1 MTRNRQASGDGEAD
15 KVRRLP
21 SRLPA
26 SQNARTR
33 RGAARSARP
42 ADAPPRETGRYE
54 SRSRA
59 ASARRDRPFGEGMPS
74 SAQPPLRVV
83 PSVARSPKVQTLP
96 AVPTDRNRDEPSVR
110 PRSPLVRFFTSWQ
123 LWVLAATTGC
133 IGAGVLAAA
142 LLFKLPALPNCPSIF
157 WPTASA
163 SLRIYCAQLASN
175 KQTVDDLLEAIALV
189 NTLPPNHAMRPEA
202 DRYIAQWSDDILKLA
217 EKAFHKG
224 DLQGAIAIAE
234 RIPDN
239 TPAFAQVEQRIQ
251 SWKKTWAT
259 AEALYKQAEEAL
271 FNDDPTKA
279 FDLAVKLLDVDNEY
293 WKTTKYQEM
302 VDLVTASREDGKKL
316 AQIRRMARRGGASNL
331 LEAIA
336 LVQEIKKT
344 SPAYPAAQR
353 LLNSLGKDVLNL
365 ADEYLNRRDLPGAMD
380 LVRKIPEGARVQ
392 AEIQD
397 FTALAQAR
405 AQAWDGSA
413 SDIEAAI
420 AQALRIRRDRPLY
433 GKAQQLISYW
443 RVELQDLV
451 HLSRAQ
457 QYADLG
463 TVSDL
468 RAAIAEVNNIPQ
480 GNPRSREA
488 RRLASRWITDIELRE
503 DRPTLTQAEEIARAG
518 DADSLQ
524 AAISIARQIG
534 SGRALSAEAR
544 DRIQTWQQQL
554 TALQTPPPVETV
566 PVFAPRPSDPV
577 VLDNGLPSTLR
588 TVPAPSGVS
597 NAAEG
602 NPRDFASVDRSTLQ
616 LAQSAASAGTP
627 SMLISAIQT
636 ADRIPTTST
645 QRAEADR
652 LIAEWSDQVLQIAQQ
667 TAAESL
673 EGAIAIAKGIPPR
686 TPAYAP
692 AQLWIEQWRQQSLN
706 ANTVQ
711 FPNP

>member
-1 MTRNRQASGDGEAD
+1 MTRNRQASGGGEAD

-21 SRLPA
+21 ARPPA
-26 SQNARTR
+26 SQHARTR
-33 RGAARSARP
+33 RGNARRDRP
-42 ADAPPRETGRYE
+42 AEAQLRELGRHE

-59 ASARRDRPFGEGMPS
+59 AAARRDRPLGEEERTLP
-74 SAQPPLRVV
+74 QPPLRVV
-83 PSVARSPKVQTLP
+83 PLAPQSPHVQTLP
-96 AVPTDRNRDEPSVR
+96 RVSDNRRRAQSTAR
-110 PRSPLVRFFTSWQ
+110 PRSPLIRFFTSWQ

-133 IGAGVLAAA
+133 VGAGVLAAA

-202 DRYIAQWSDDILKLA
+202 DRYIAQWSDDILQLA

-251 SWKKTWAT
+251 SWKETWAT
-259 AEALYKQAEEAL
+259 AESLYKQAEEAL
-271 FNDDPTKA
+271 FDNDPTKA
-279 FDLAVKLLDVDNEY
+279 FDLAVKLLDIDNQY

-302 VDLVTASREDGKKL
+302 VDLVTASREDGSKL

-331 LEAIA
+331 LAAIA

-380 LVRKIPEGARVQ
+380 LVRKIPEGARLQ

-433 GKAQQLISYW
+433 GKAQQLIGYW
-443 RVELQDLV
+443 RVELQDLA
-451 HLSRAQ
+451 HLARAQ

-488 RRLASRWITDIELRE
+488 RRLASRWTTDIELRE
-503 DRPTLTQAEEIARAG
+503 DRPILSQAEEIARAG

-524 AAISIARQIG
+524 AAINIARQIRA
-534 SGRALSAEAR
+534 GRALSAEAG
-544 DRIQTWQQQL
+544 DRIQTWQRQL
-554 TALQTPPPVETV
+554 TALQTPPVAEAV
-566 PVFAPRPSDPV
+566 PVFASRPSDPV
-577 VLDNGLPSTLR
+577 VIDSGIPTTIR
-588 TVPAPSGVS
+588 TVPAPTASDRPT
-597 NAAEG
+597 EG
-602 NPRDFASVDRSTLQ
+602 NPRDFAAVDRSTLQ

-636 ADRIPTTST
+636 ADRIPASSA
-645 QRAEADR
+645 QRPEADR
-652 LIAEWSDQVLQIAQQ
+652 LIAEWSDRVLQIAQQ
-667 TAAESL
+667 TAAENL

-706 ANTVQ
+706 ADSVQ
-711 FPNP
+711 LSNP

>member
-1 MTRNRQASGDGEAD
+1 MTRNRQASGGGEAD

-21 SRLPA
+21 SRSPA
-26 SQNARTR
+26 PQNAR
-33 RGAARSARP
+33 
-42 ADAPPRETGRYE
+42 PRQGN
-54 SRSRA
+54 
-59 ASARRDRPFGEGMPS
+59 ARRDRSAEARLRELSRRESLNRAGAAWRDRPFSQEAS
-74 SAQPPLRVV
+74 SSTQPPLRVV
-83 PSVARSPKVQTLP
+83 PSAPRSPKVRPLP
-96 AVPTDRNRDEPSVR
+96 TALANRCKIQPTAR
-110 PRSPLVRFFTSWQ
+110 PRNPWVRCFTSWQ
-123 LWVLAATTGC
+123 LWVLVATTGC

-189 NTLPPNHAMRPEA
+189 NTLPPNHPMRPEV
-202 DRYIAQWSDDILKLA
+202 DRYIAQWSDDILQLA

-239 TPAFAQVEQRIQ
+239 TPAFAQVERRIQ
-251 SWKKTWAT
+251 FWKETWET
-259 AEALYKQAEEAL
+259 AEALYKQAEKAL
-271 FNDDPTKA
+271 FDNDPTKA
-279 FDLAVKLLDVDNEY
+279 FDLAVKLLDIDNQY

-302 VDLVTASREDGKKL
+302 VDLVTASREDGSKL
-316 AQIRRMARRGGASNL
+316 AQIRRMARRGGANNL
-331 LEAIA
+331 IAAIA

-353 LLNSLGKDVLNL
+353 LLNSLGKDMLNL

-380 LVRKIPEGARVQ
+380 LVRKIPEGARLQ
-392 AEIQD
+392 SEIQD

-433 GKAQQLISYW
+433 GKAQQLIGYW
-443 RVELQDLV
+443 RVELQDLA
-451 HLSRAQ
+451 HLARAQ

-488 RRLASRWITDIELRE
+488 RRLASRWTTDIELRE
-503 DRPTLTQAEEIARAG
+503 DRPILTQAEEIARAG

-524 AAISIARQIG
+524 AAISIARQIR
-534 SGRALSAEAR
+534 SGRALSAEAG

-554 TALQTPPPVETV
+554 TALQAPPVVEAV
-566 PVFAPRPSDPV
+566 PVVVAPRPSDPV
-577 VLDNGLPSTLR
+577 VLDSAIPSTLR
-588 TVPAPSGVS
+588 TVPAPDNPTG
-597 NAAEG
+597 G
-602 NPRDFASVDRSTLQ
+602 NPRDFAAVDRSTLQ

-636 ADRIPTTST
+636 ADRIPISST
-645 QRAEADR
+645 QRPEADR

-706 ANTVQ
+706 SNGIQ
-711 FPNP
+711 FPNQ

>member
-1 MTRNRQASGDGEAD
+1 MTRNRQASGGGEAD

-21 SRLPA
+21 SRSPA
-26 SQNARTR
+26 PQNARTR
-33 RGAARSARP
+33 QGNTRRDRP
-42 ADAPPRETGRYE
+42 AEARLRELGRRE
-54 SRSRA
+54 SLNRA
-59 ASARRDRPFGEGMPS
+59 GAARRDRSFSQEAS
-74 SAQPPLRVV
+74 SSTQPPLRVV
-83 PSVARSPKVQTLP
+83 PAAPRSPKVQPLP
-96 AVPTDRNRDEPSVR
+96 TALADRRKAQPTAGPRN
-110 PRSPLVRFFTSWQ
+110 PLVRCFTSWQ
-123 LWVLAATTGC
+123 LWVLVATTGC

-202 DRYIAQWSDDILKLA
+202 DRYIAQWSDDILQLA

-239 TPAFAQVEQRIQ
+239 TPAFAQVEQRVQ
-251 SWKKTWAT
+251 SWKETWET
-259 AEALYKQAEEAL
+259 AEALYRQAEEAL
-271 FNDDPTKA
+271 FDNDPTKA
-279 FDLAVKLLDVDNEY
+279 FDLAVKLLDIDNQY
-293 WKTTKYQEM
+293 WNTTKYQEM
-302 VDLVTASREDGKKL
+302 VDLVTASREDGSKL
-316 AQIRRMARRGGASNL
+316 AQIRRMARRGGANNL
-331 LEAIA
+331 IAAIA

-353 LLNSLGKDVLNL
+353 LLNSLGKDMLNL

-380 LVRKIPEGARVQ
+380 LVRKIPEGARLQ

-433 GKAQQLISYW
+433 GKAQQLIGYW
-443 RVELQDLV
+443 RVELQDLA
-451 HLSRAQ
+451 HLARAQ

-488 RRLASRWITDIELRE
+488 RRLASRWTTDIELRE
-503 DRPTLTQAEEIARAG
+503 DRPILTQAEEIARAG

-524 AAISIARQIG
+524 AAISIARQIR
-534 SGRALSAEAR
+534 SGRALSAEAG
-544 DRIQTWQQQL
+544 DRIQSWQQQL
-554 TALQTPPPVETV
+554 AALQAPPVAEAL

-577 VLDNGLPSTLR
+577 VIDSGIPTAIR
-588 TVPAPSGVS
+588 TVPAPSMTS
-597 NAAEG
+597 NPAEG
-602 NPRDFASVDRSTLQ
+602 SPRDFASVDRSTLQ
-616 LAQSAASAGTP
+616 LAQNAASAGTP

-636 ADRIPTTST
+636 ADRIPASST
-645 QRAEADR
+645 QRPEADR

-706 ANTVQ
+706 ANGIQ
-711 FPNP
+711 FPNQ

>member
-1 MTRNRQASGDGEAD
+1 
-15 KVRRLP
+15 
-21 SRLPA
+21 
-26 SQNARTR
+26 SQ
-33 RGAARSARP
+33 SL
-42 ADAPPRETGRYE
+42 
-54 SRSRA
+54 
-59 ASARRDRPFGEGMPS
+59 
-74 SAQPPLRVV
+74 Q
-83 PSVARSPKVQTLP
+83 VQTLAPLP
-96 AVPTDRNRDEPSVR
+96 ADESKAQPTTQTP
-110 PRSPLVRFFTSWQ
+110 SPLARFFTSWQ
-123 LWVLAATTGC
+123 LWVLVATTGC

-202 DRYIAQWSDDILKLA
+202 DRYIAQWSDDILQLA

-239 TPAFAQVEQRIQ
+239 TPAFAQVEQRVQ
-251 SWKKTWAT
+251 SWKETWET

-271 FNDDPTKA
+271 FDNDPTKA
-279 FDLAVKLLDVDNEY
+279 FDLAVKLLDIDNQY

-302 VDLVTASREDGKKL
+302 VDLVTASREDGSKL

-331 LEAIA
+331 LAAIA

-365 ADEYLNRRDLPGAMD
+365 ADEYLSRRDLPGAMD
-380 LVRKIPEGARVQ
+380 LVRKIPEGARLQ

-443 RVELQDLV
+443 RAELQDLT
-451 HLSRAQ
+451 HLARAQ

-468 RAAIAEVNNIPQ
+468 RAAIAELNNIPQ

-488 RRLASRWITDIELRE
+488 RRLASRWTTDIELRE

-554 TALQTPPPVETV
+554 TALQAPPVVETV
-566 PVFAPRPSDPV
+566 PVFTPRPSDPV
-577 VLDNGLPSTLR
+577 VLDNRLPSTLR
-588 TVPAPSGVS
+588 TVPAPSTS
-597 NAAEG
+597 SPSAEG

-636 ADRIPTTST
+636 ADRIPVSST
-645 QRAEADR
+645 QRPEADR

-692 AQLWIEQWRQQSLN
+692 AQLWIEQWRQQALN

-711 FPNP
+711 FPNQ

>member
-1 MTRNRQASGDGEAD
+1 MTRNRQASGDGEVD

-21 SRLPA
+21 SRSPA

-33 RGAARSARP
+33 RGTARSARP
-42 ADAPPRETGRYE
+42 TDAPPRELGRYE
-54 SRSRA
+54 SRSRS
-59 ASARRDRPFGEGMPS
+59 ASARRDRPFGEGIQS

-83 PSVARSPKVQTLP
+83 SSTPRSPKVQTLP
-96 AVPTDRNRDEPSVR
+96 AVPTDRRRDKPSAQ

-123 LWVLAATTGC
+123 LWVLLATTGC
-133 IGAGVLAAA
+133 VGAGVLAAA

-202 DRYIAQWSDDILKLA
+202 DRHIAQWSDDILKLA

-251 SWKKTWAT
+251 SWKETWAT

-271 FNDDPTKA
+271 FDDDPTKA

-488 RRLASRWITDIELRE
+488 RRLASRWTTDIELRE

-554 TALQTPPPVETV
+554 VALQAPPPVEPV
-566 PVFAPRPSDPV
+566 PVFASRPSDPV

-588 TVPAPSGVS
+588 TVPAPSGSS

-636 ADRIPTTST
+636 ADRIPTSST
-645 QRAEADR
+645 QRPEADR

>member
-1 MTRNRQASGDGEAD
+1 M
-15 KVRRLP
+15 
-21 SRLPA
+21 
-26 SQNARTR
+26 
-33 RGAARSARP
+33 
-42 ADAPPRETGRYE
+42 
-54 SRSRA
+54 
-59 ASARRDRPFGEGMPS
+59 
-74 SAQPPLRVV
+74 
-83 PSVARSPKVQTLP
+83 
-96 AVPTDRNRDEPSVR
+96 
-110 PRSPLVRFFTSWQ
+110 
-123 LWVLAATTGC
+123 ATTGC
-133 IGAGVLAAA
+133 IGAGALAAA

-189 NTLPPNHAMRPEA
+189 NTLPTGHAMRPEA
-202 DRYIAQWSDDILKLA
+202 DRYIAQWSDDILQLA

-224 DLQGAIAIAE
+224 DLPGAIAIAE

-239 TPAFAQVEQRIQ
+239 TPAFAEVEQRIQ
-251 SWKKTWAT
+251 SWQATWAS
-259 AEALYKQAEEAL
+259 AEDLYNQAEEAL

-279 FDLAVKLLDVDNEY
+279 FDLAVKLLDIDNQY

-302 VDLVTASREDGKKL
+302 VDLVTASREDGSKL
-316 AQIRRMARRGGASNL
+316 AQIRRIARRGGASNL
-331 LEAIA
+331 LAAIA
-336 LVQEIKKT
+336 TVQEIKKT

-365 ADEYLNRRDLPGAMD
+365 ADEYLSRRDLPGAMD
-380 LVRKIPEGARVQ
+380 LIRKIPEDARVQ

-433 GKAQQLISYW
+433 GKAQQLIGYW
-443 RVELQDLV
+443 RIELQDLA
-451 HLSRAQ
+451 HLTRAQ
-457 QYADLG
+457 QYAELG
-463 TVSDL
+463 TVDDL
-468 RAAIAEVNNIPQ
+468 RAAIAEVNSIPH

-488 RRLASRWITDIELRE
+488 RRLASRWGTDIELRE
-503 DRPTLTQAEEIARAG
+503 DRPTLSQAEEIARAG

-534 SGRALSAEAR
+534 SGRALSSEAG

-554 TALQTPPPVETV
+554 TALQAPAIVETV
-566 PVFAPRPSDPV
+566 PVFTSRPSDPV
-577 VLDNGLPSTLR
+577 VIDSAVPTTLR
-588 TVPAPSGVS
+588 TVPAP
-597 NAAEG
+597 AASETPIEG

-616 LAQSAASAGTP
+616 LAQSAASTGTP

-636 ADRIPTTST
+636 ADRIPTSST
-645 QRAEADR
+645 QRPEADR
-652 LIAEWSDQVLQIAQQ
+652 LIAQWSDQILQIAQQ
-667 TAAESL
+667 TATESL

-686 TPAYAP
+686 TPAYAQ

-706 ANTVQ
+706 SNSVQ
-711 FPNP
+711 FPSQ

>member
-1 MTRNRQASGDGEAD
+1 MTRNRQASGGGEAD
-15 KVRRLP
+15 KVRRLS

-26 SQNARTR
+26 SQSARTR
-33 RGAARSARP
+33 RGN
-42 ADAPPRETGRYE
+42 
-54 SRSRA
+54 
-59 ASARRDRPFGEGMPS
+59 ARRDRPADAQLREPGRHESRGRAAAARRDRPLGGEGQSSTQPS
-74 SAQPPLRVV
+74 LRVV
-83 PSVARSPKVQTLP
+83 PSAPQSPKVQALSTMP
-96 AVPTDRNRDEPSVR
+96 ADRRKAPAR
-110 PRSPLVRFFTSWQ
+110 PGSPLVRFFTSWQ
-123 LWVLAATTGC
+123 LWVLVATTGC
-133 IGAGVLAAA
+133 LGAGVLAAA

-163 SLRIYCAQLASN
+163 SLRLYCAQLASN

-189 NTLPPNHAMRPEA
+189 NTLPPNHPMRPEA
-202 DRYIAQWSDDILKLA
+202 DRYIAQWSDDILQLA

-251 SWKKTWAT
+251 SWKTTWET

-271 FNDDPTKA
+271 FDNDPTKA
-279 FDLAVKLLDVDNEY
+279 FDLAVKLLDVDNQY

-302 VDLVTASREDGKKL
+302 VDLVTASREDGSKL

-331 LEAIA
+331 MAAIA

-433 GKAQQLISYW
+433 GKAQQLIGYW

-451 HLSRAQ
+451 HLARAQ

-468 RAAIAEVNNIPQ
+468 RAAIAEVNNIPP

-488 RRLASRWITDIELRE
+488 RRLASRWTTDIELRE

-554 TALQTPPPVETV
+554 TALQAPPVVETV

-577 VLDNGLPSTLR
+577 VLDNGLPSTLH
-588 TVPAPSGVS
+588 TVPAPPTAS
-597 NAAEG
+597 NSAEG

-636 ADRIPTTST
+636 ADRIPTSST

-673 EGAIAIAKGIPPR
+673 EGAIAIAKSIPPR

>member
-1 MTRNRQASGDGEAD
+1 MTRNRQASGDGEVD

-21 SRLPA
+21 SRPPA

-33 RGAARSARP
+33 RGKARSARP
-42 ADAPPRETGRYE
+42 TDAPPREMGRYE

-59 ASARRDRPFGEGMPS
+59 ASARRDRPFAEGMPS

-96 AVPTDRNRDEPSVR
+96 AAPTDRHRDEPSAR

-123 LWVLAATTGC
+123 LWVLVATTGC

-251 SWKKTWAT
+251 SWKETWAT

-271 FNDDPTKA
+271 FDDDPTKA

-365 ADEYLNRRDLPGAMD
+365 ADEYLNRRDLPGAME

-488 RRLASRWITDIELRE
+488 RRLASRWTTDIELRE
-503 DRPTLTQAEEIARAG
+503 DRPTLVQAEEIARAG

-554 TALQTPPPVETV
+554 TALQAPPPVETV

-588 TVPAPSGVS
+588 TVPAPSGAS

>member
-1 MTRNRQASGDGEAD
+1 
-15 KVRRLP
+15 
-21 SRLPA
+21 
-26 SQNARTR
+26 
-33 RGAARSARP
+33 
-42 ADAPPRETGRYE
+42 
-54 SRSRA
+54 
-59 ASARRDRPFGEGMPS
+59 
-74 SAQPPLRVV
+74 
-83 PSVARSPKVQTLP
+83 
-96 AVPTDRNRDEPSVR
+96 
-110 PRSPLVRFFTSWQ
+110 VRFLKSWQ
-123 LWVLAATTGC
+123 LWAIVATTGC
-133 IGAGVLAAA
+133 IGAGALAAA

-189 NTLPPNHAMRPEA
+189 NTLPTGHAMRPEA
-202 DRYIAQWSDDILKLA
+202 DRYIAQWSDDILQLA
-217 EKAFHKG
+217 EQAFHKG
-224 DLQGAIAIAE
+224 DLPGAIAIAE

-251 SWKKTWAT
+251 SWQATWAS
-259 AEALYKQAEEAL
+259 AEDLYKQAEEAL
-271 FNDDPTKA
+271 FDDDPTKA
-279 FDLAVKLLDVDNEY
+279 FDLAVKLLDIDNQY

-302 VDLVTASREDGKKL
+302 VDLVTASREDGSKL

-331 LEAIA
+331 MRAIV

-365 ADEYLNRRDLPGAMD
+365 ADEYLSQRDLPGAMD
-380 LVRKIPEGARVQ
+380 LVRKIPEEARLQ

-397 FTALAQAR
+397 FRALAQAR

-433 GKAQQLISYW
+433 GKAQQLIGYW
-443 RVELQDLV
+443 RVELQDLA
-451 HLSRAQ
+451 HLTRAQ
-457 QYADLG
+457 QYAELG
-463 TVSDL
+463 TVDDL
-468 RAAIAEVNNIPQ
+468 RSAIAEVNQIPQ

-488 RRLASRWITDIELRE
+488 RRLASRWGTDIELRE
-503 DRPTLTQAEEIARAG
+503 DRPTLSQAEEIARAG
-518 DADSLQ
+518 DVDSLQ

-534 SGRALSAEAR
+534 SGRALSAEAG
-544 DRIQTWQQQL
+544 DRIQTWQQQIA
-554 TALQTPPPVETV
+554 ALQAPPVVETV

-577 VLDNGLPSTLR
+577 VMDSAVPSTLR
-588 TVPAPSGVS
+588 TVPAP
-597 NAAEG
+597 AASDSPTEG

-636 ADRIPTTST
+636 ADRIPTSSA
-645 QRAEADR
+645 QRSEADR
-652 LIAEWSDQVLQIAQQ
+652 LIAQWSDQVLQIAQQ

-686 TPAYAP
+686 TPAYAQ

-706 ANTVQ
+706 SNSVQ
-711 FPNP
+711 FPSQ

>member
-1 MTRNRQASGDGEAD
+1 MTRNRQASGGGEAD
-15 KVRRLP
+15 KVRRLS

-26 SQNARTR
+26 SQSARTR
-33 RGAARSARP
+33 RGN
-42 ADAPPRETGRYE
+42 
-54 SRSRA
+54 
-59 ASARRDRPFGEGMPS
+59 ARRDRPADAQLREPGRHESRGRAAAARRDRPLGGEGQSSTQPS
-74 SAQPPLRVV
+74 LRVV
-83 PSVARSPKVQTLP
+83 PSAPQSPKVQALSTMP
-96 AVPTDRNRDEPSVR
+96 ADRRKAPAR
-110 PRSPLVRFFTSWQ
+110 PGSPLVRFFTSWQ
-123 LWVLAATTGC
+123 LWVLVATTGC
-133 IGAGVLAAA
+133 LGAGVLAAA

-163 SLRIYCAQLASN
+163 SLRLYCAQLASN

-189 NTLPPNHAMRPEA
+189 NTLPPNHPMRPEA
-202 DRYIAQWSDDILKLA
+202 DRYIAQWSDDILQLA

-251 SWKKTWAT
+251 SWKTTWET

-271 FNDDPTKA
+271 FDNDPTKA
-279 FDLAVKLLDVDNEY
+279 FDLAVKLLDVDNQY

-302 VDLVTASREDGKKL
+302 VDLVTASREDGSKL

-331 LEAIA
+331 MAAIA

-433 GKAQQLISYW
+433 GKAQQLIGYW

-451 HLSRAQ
+451 HLARAQ

-468 RAAIAEVNNIPQ
+468 RAAIAEVNNIPP

-488 RRLASRWITDIELRE
+488 RRLASRWTTDIELRE

-554 TALQTPPPVETV
+554 TALQAPPVVETV

-588 TVPAPSGVS
+588 TVPAPPTAS
-597 NAAEG
+597 NSAEG

-636 ADRIPTTST
+636 ADRIPTSST

-673 EGAIAIAKGIPPR
+673 EGAIAIAKSIPPR